1 MRSKRK
7 WSDVFGC
14 AFEGIIHSLRTERNL
29 RIHVLAGILVVLA
42 ALFFQ
47 LPLRDIALLLVM
59 IALVICTELL
69 NTAIEKAVDLISPD
83 WHKLAKIAKDAA
95 AAAVLVAA
103 IISVL
108 VAVLLF
114 YQPVMSWLGKI

>member
-1 MRSKRK
+1 MKSKRK
-7 WSDVFGC
+7 WSDVFSC
-14 AFEGIIHSLRTERNL
+14 AIEGIIHSLRTERNL
-29 RIHVLAGILVVLA
+29 RIHVLAGILVMLA

-47 LPLRDIALLLVM
+47 LPLRDMALLLVM
-59 IALVICTELL
+59 VALVICMELM

-103 IISVL
+103 IFSVL
-108 VAVLLF
+108 VAMLLF
-114 YQPVMSWLGKI
+114 YQPVMNWLGII